1 MDGSRLAAEI
11 GIDQLWVKD
20 ESQRFGLP
28 AFKFLG
34 ASWALARVLGETEPA
49 RMVEAARVL
58 GVTRLVAATD
68 GNHGRAVARLARML
82 GVQATIFVPTAMA
95 PARRAAIL
103 SEGADVV
110 VEFNYDAA
118 VNAAARRAADP
129 GTRVIND
136 ADEDGASPVPAWI
149 IDGYSTLFLEA
160 ATQLAAA
167 SARVDLL
174 VIQLGVGASAAAGIR
189 WAMSAGVRVLGVEP
203 TGAAC
208 VAASIAAGRVTTIQP
223 SGTSMAGLDCG
234 TPSHAAWPSPSP
246 G

>member
-1 MDGSRLAAEI
+1 MLQGVARAAVRAYTAAVTSAVVNSASGGDLELPSKAVFDFHRKLSGYAPTPLVDGSRLAAEI

-110 VEFNYDAA
+110 VELTTTLRSMPPLVAPPILE
-118 VNAAARRAADP
+118 P
-129 GTRVIND
+129 G
-136 ADEDGASPVPAWI
+136 
-149 IDGYSTLFLEA
+149 
-160 ATQLAAA
+160 
-167 SARVDLL
+167 
-174 VIQLGVGASAAAGIR
+174 
-189 WAMSAGVRVLGVEP
+189 
-203 TGAAC
+203 
-208 VAASIAAGRVTTIQP
+208 
-223 SGTSMAGLDCG
+223 
-234 TPSHAAWPSPSP
+234 
-246 G
+246 